1 MFPSKES
8 LEQYLKEKMTN
19 EDIAKIY
26 GLSFQKVI
34 GLIKKYQLDPN
45 ELRQTDQYI
54 VYLHREDGEVVYVG
68 SGVWYRMRRYTNR
81 RNVDHRKMMQSG
93 DLEYEI
99 VAEYSERRDALIHEQ
114 RLIHYYK
121 NKNLARFNK
130 YIA

>member
-45 ELRQTDQYI
+45 QLRRTDQYI

-68 SGVWYRMRRYTNR
+68 SGV
-81 RNVDHRKMMQSG
+81 
-93 DLEYEI
+93 
-99 VAEYSERRDALIHEQ
+99 
-114 RLIHYYK
+114 
-121 NKNLARFNK
+121 
-130 YIA
+130 